1 MEYFHWYKSIYL
13 NDLGWDVEQIVS
25 SSTVVQNEDNYTLL
39 NKLIR
44 DLNIEAQYVPN
55 VIIHKEE
62 SISER

>member
-1 MEYFHWYKSIYL
+1 MEYFHRYKSIYL

-55 VIIHKEE
+55 VIILKEE